1 MAFAPQ
7 NKANFQDTN
16 PVPQNAFV
24 AQNALVPQNK
34 APTTLRRGDN
44 YRTPPA
50 PLLGRDGRRQF
61 STLTSDDNSLITQVM
76 DTDKFHDRPY
86 DTIPVS
92 MKHILQ
98 AVEVIFSRVTKP
110 DIHGNLLL
118 PVSTVPSMC
127 INVSLALIQ
136 GLCIFNFV

>member
-7 NKANFQDTN
+7 NKVNFQNTT
-16 PVPQNAFV
+16 PVPQQAFV
-24 AQNALVPQNK
+24 AQTALVPQNK

-50 PLLGRDGRRQF
+50 PLLSRDGRRQF

-86 DTIPVS
+86 DSTPVS
-92 MKHILQ
+92 LKHILQ

-118 PVSTVPSMC
+118 PVSTVPC
-127 INVSLALIQ
+127 ALMSR
-136 GLCIFNFV
+136 FNSKFIYF

>member
-7 NKANFQDTN
+7 NKVNFQTTT
-16 PVPQNAFV
+16 PVP
-24 AQNALVPQNK
+24 QNALVPQNK

-44 YRTPPA
+44 YRTPA

-86 DTIPVS
+86 DATPVS
-92 MKHILQ
+92 LKHILQ

-118 PVSTVPSMC
+118 PVSTVPC
-127 INVSLALIQ
+127 ALMSH
-136 GLCIFNFV
+136 LL